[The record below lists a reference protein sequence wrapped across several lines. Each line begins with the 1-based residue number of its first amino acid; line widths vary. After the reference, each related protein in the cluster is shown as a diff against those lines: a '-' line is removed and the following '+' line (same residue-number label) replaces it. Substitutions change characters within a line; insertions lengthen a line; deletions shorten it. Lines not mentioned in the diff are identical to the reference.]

1 MKVCL
6 DAGHSQAKNT
16 GGDPGAVNGSYW
28 ESVAALSIVK
38 KLANMFGNAGVQVF
52 MTRTGGKPNLTLK
65 ERCRIANDND
75 VDCFISVHL
84 NSADNKSASGIETL
98 RYPKCGYVTKK
109 LADSIQDKLVEAME
123 WKDRGVK
130 ERPNLYVLKHTKCPA
145 VLAEVG
151 FISNNEQCKELFE
164 DYNQFKIA
172 QAIFLAT
179 MKVFEA
185 KYESTRTARIS

>member
-6 DAGHSQAKNT
+6 DAGHSQAKDT
-16 GGDPGAVNGSYW
+16 GGDPGACNGVYW
-28 ESVAALSIVK
+28 ESVAALDIVR
-38 KLANMFGNAGVQVF
+38 KLGNMFANAGVEVLY
-52 MTRTGGKPNLTLK
+52 TRTGGRPNLTLK

-75 VDCFISVHL
+75 ADCFISIHL

-98 RYPKCGYVTKK
+98 RYPSCGYVTKR
-109 LADSIQDKLVEAME
+109 LAADVQDKLVEAMG

-130 ERPNLYVLKHTKCPA
+130 ERGNLYVLKHTKCPA
-145 VLAEVG
+145 ILAEVG
-151 FISNNEQCKELFE
+151 FISNDEQCRELFE

-185 KYESTRTARIS
+185 KYESTRVNRLS

>member
-6 DAGHSQAKNT
+6 DAGHSQARDT
-16 GGDPGAVNGSYW
+16 GGDPGAVNGDYW
-28 ESVAALSIVK
+28 ESIAALSIVK
-38 KLANMFGNAGVQVF
+38 KLANMFSNAGVQVLL
-52 MTRTGGKPNLTLK
+52 TRSGGKPNLTLK

-75 VDCFISVHL
+75 ADCFISVHL

-98 RYPKCGYVTKK
+98 RYPSCGYVTKK
-109 LADSIQDKLVEAME
+109 LADSVQDHLVEAMK

-130 ERPNLYVLKHTKCPA
+130 ERGNLYVLKNTKMPA

-151 FISNNEQCKELFE
+151 FISNDEQCKELFE

-185 KYESTRTARIS
+185 KYESTRVNRLS